1 MVTKLILIAAMAAG
15 QFSELDYL
23 FPDLL
28 LTEAN
33 GPPSMCGLSAKTT
46 QELAQAVRSAPS
58 FSKANVESKRFEV
71 YDTADHM
78 QEFVLTL
85 EGDPAHP
92 AVACREL
99 RHEDGELKLTR
110 HMNCS
115 GLRDA
120 CNRLFVEFRTL
131 DSQLKG
137 VPIDNQL
144 SLPEPAQSPQ
154 PAQAT
159 QLAQPSGSE

>member
-1 MVTKLILIAAMAAG
+1 MAIKLILLAALAAG

-33 GPPSMCGLSAKTT
+33 GPPSMCGLAAKTT
-46 QELAQAVRSAPS
+46 QDLATAVRSAPN
-58 FSKANVESKRFEV
+58 FSKAEVQSKRFEV

-92 AVACREL
+92 AAAAL
-99 RHEDGELKLTR
+99 
-110 HMNCS
+110 
-115 GLRDA
+115 
-120 CNRLFVEFRTL
+120 
-131 DSQLKG
+131 
-137 VPIDNQL
+137 
-144 SLPEPAQSPQ
+144 
-154 PAQAT
+154 
-159 QLAQPSGSE
+159 

>member
-23 FPDLL
+23 FPDML

-71 YDTADHM
+71 
-78 QEFVLTL
+78 
-85 EGDPAHP
+85 
-92 AVACREL
+92 
-99 RHEDGELKLTR
+99 
-110 HMNCS
+110 
-115 GLRDA
+115 
-120 CNRLFVEFRTL
+120 
-131 DSQLKG
+131 
-137 VPIDNQL
+137 
-144 SLPEPAQSPQ
+144 
-154 PAQAT
+154 
-159 QLAQPSGSE
+159 